1 MDSQSPPPPADP
13 DLRLQR
19 EIHLVA
25 AETLRAS
32 LPPPIDDTP
41 EARARY
47 ARVAMATVAAM
58 VPGNPMEADLA
69 ACHVAA
75 VAHFK
80 DCLRQASE
88 HVTDLKQAKQLRAQ
102 AASMGR
108 EARGFLG
115 KFERMQA
122 VRQKREANDETRESA
137 AWTEH
142 SFLGLMT
149 QALDSLPPPPPPAPP
164 APPAAPPPAR
174 GAAAPAPPPETM
186 RVRDYEEWS
195 DEEKR
200 QDRVRWQA
208 DRYAILHTERVKLIR
223 QRGGLPP
230 DCDFEPPPP
239 EVLHEIIHG
248 NGSNLRWADTYK
260 PYVMPDT

>member
-1 MDSQSPPPPADP
+1 MTATPPPHPQDP
-13 DLRLQR
+13 DLQLQR
-19 EIHLVA
+19 DIHRVA
-25 AETLRAS
+25 AEILRAM
-32 LPPPIDDTP
+32 LPPPLTDTP
-41 EARARY
+41 EAWDLRNRA
-47 ARVAMATVAAM
+47 ALAEVASLI
-58 VPGNPMEADLA
+58 PGNPAEARLA
-69 ACHVAA
+69 ARQVAA
-75 VAHFK
+75 GAHADDCMRQVAWHRADPK
-80 DCLRQASE
+80 RAD
-88 HVTDLKQAKQLRAQ
+88 QLRAQ
-102 AASMGR
+102 AAKMGR
-108 EARGFLG
+108 EARGYAATLL
-115 KFERMQA
+115 RLQA
-122 VRQKREANDETRESA
+122 VRKKRDANDDTRESA

-149 QALDSLPPPPPPAPP
+149 QALDSLPPDVPPPAPE
-164 APPAAPPPAR
+164 AAPPP
-174 GAAAPAPPPETM
+174 GAAATEPPPPPGVM
-186 RVRDYEEWS
+186 RPRDYEEWS

>member
-1 MDSQSPPPPADP
+1 MDTQPPPPPPDP
-13 DLRLQR
+13 AHRLQL
-19 EIHLVA
+19 EIHQVA

-47 ARVAMATVAAM
+47 ARVALATVAAM
-58 VPGNPMEADLA
+58 VPGNPVEADLA

-75 VAHFK
+75 MAHCK
-80 DCLRQASE
+80 DCLRQAAE
-88 HVTDLKQAKQLRAQ
+88 HTADLKQAGKLRAQ

-122 VRQKREANDETRESA
+122 LRKKREATDETRESA
-137 AWTEH
+137 AWSEH
-142 SFLGLMT
+142 CTLGLMT
-149 QALDSLPPPPPPAPP
+149 QALESLPPQPPASPPAP
-164 APPAAPPPAR
+164 A
-174 GAAAPAPPPETM
+174 AAAPAPPPKAPPP
-186 RVRDYEEWS
+186 RDYDEWS

-200 QDRVRWQA
+200 VDRLRWQA

-223 QRGGLPP
+223 QLGGLPP

-239 EVLHEIIHG
+239 DVLHEIIHG

-260 PYVMPDT
+260 PYVMPQT